1 MTPVSR
7 SIPLAVRLLLREVKT
22 GRIYRIVTPEGASHY
37 TMLCDIND
45 ESWPFPLP
53 TEVVHERLRPD
64 ALEDAKFV
72 VELEDPWSS
81 TKRVPRANY
90 DPAKLEADWA
100 LIAPLVSGVVGY
112 RVMQPG
118 TRNKIL
124 NEHAS
129 THKTS
134 RQRLSRLLKRYWKRG
149 LTRTALMDDMNRCGG
164 RGKPRT
170 FTDKKNGRPSKNRWP
185 GAPLSDSTRKW
196 LNIAADWYLAAPRRR
211 TLQEGLD
218 QIARFF
224 GTGREVL
231 DQHGQLVSIEIDR
244 KAQPTKRQ
252 LQYFIY
258 TQRSYEAVRRAKLG
272 DKGFTLQGR
281 AFNGRADQH
290 VSGPG
295 DSFVIDATI
304 ADVYLVSQFDRTL
317 IVGRPTVYF
326 AVDVYS
332 RLIVGVYVGFEHPSW
347 MAAMTLL
354 ANVVTPK
361 VAFCAE
367 YGIQI
372 SEDMWP
378 SHHLPSRILGD
389 KGEMMSTQAG
399 RLIVEN
405 LGINV
410 ENAPSGRP
418 DFKAYVER
426 RFGIVPSKFRAF
438 APGYVEKD
446 FTQRGSRDYRLDA
459 ALNIHEFTAMVIWSV
474 LECNAAP
481 IGGASTE
488 PDAVANGHAPVPRA
502 LWAHG
507 VATRSGMLRAFS
519 IEEVKKNV
527 MPRGTATV
535 THRGISFHG
544 VFYEC
549 PTAVSNQ
556 WFARARNKTWRVEVA
571 YDPRD
576 LGLIW
581 LCIDGGFE
589 ECSTRRTNSKGLN
602 FAGVTLV
609 EHFDLRER
617 NKQNVSEAE
626 DVHVDLRVLADAKM
640 EHIVEKAKAAAR
652 QTKADAGISK
662 LSTKDIRAANAS
674 EREASRLGEAGIGSD
689 LSVGPKNAWGTR
701 EQRMQV
707 DTRPAGGSA
716 HVARLQDDVLEHE
729 SGAQTTSSAKER
741 TLAMLRKIKG
751 KQ

>member
-1 MTPVSR
+1 MNAVSQP
-7 SIPLAVRLLLREVKT
+7 IPLSLRLLLREVKT
-22 GRIYRIVTPEGASHY
+22 GRVYRIVTPEGASHY

-45 ESWPFPLP
+45 DSWPVPQP
-53 TEVVHERLRPD
+53 TEIVRERLRSDAPD
-64 ALEDAKFV
+64 DTKLV
-72 VELEDPWSS
+72 VELDDPWSS
-81 TKRVPRANY
+81 TVRVPRANY
-90 DPAKLEADWA
+90 APEKLEADWT
-100 LIAPLVSGVVGY
+100 LIAPLISGDSAY

-124 NEHAS
+124 NEHACM
-129 THKTS
+129 HKTS

-149 LTRTALMDDMNRCGG
+149 LTRTALMDDMDRCGG
-164 RGKPRT
+164 RGKPKT
-170 FTDKKNGRPSKNRWP
+170 FTDRKNGRPPKNRWL
-185 GAPLSDSTRKW
+185 GAPLSESTKKW
-196 LNIAADWYLAAPRRR
+196 LNIAADWYLTAPQKR
-211 TLQEGLD
+211 TLQEALD

-224 GTGREVL
+224 GSNREVL
-231 DQHGQLVSIEIDR
+231 DHNGQFVSIEIDR

-252 LQYFIY
+252 LQYFVR
-258 TQRSYEAVRRAKLG
+258 TNRSYESLRRAKLG

-304 ADVYLVSQFDRTL
+304 ADVYLVSQFDRAL

-332 RLIVGVYVGFEHPSW
+332 RLIAGVYVGFEHPSW

-372 SEDMWP
+372 TEDMWP

-399 RLIVEN
+399 PLIVEN
-405 LGINV
+405 LGTNV

-426 RFGIVPSKFRAF
+426 RFGIVPSKFKAF
-438 APGYVEKD
+438 TPGYVEKD
-446 FTQRGSRDYRLDA
+446 FKQRGSRDYRLDA
-459 ALNIHEFTAMVIWSV
+459 ALNIREFTAMVIWSV

-481 IGGASTE
+481 IGNFSMA
-488 PDAVANGHAPVPRA
+488 PDAVAGGCAPAPRD
-502 LWAHG
+502 LWKHG
-507 VATRSGMLRAFS
+507 VATRSGALRSFS
-519 IEEVKKNV
+519 IEEVKKSV
-527 MPRGTATV
+527 LPRGTATI

-549 PTAVSNQ
+549 PTAVRND
-556 WFARARNKTWRVEVA
+556 WFVRARDRTWRVEVA

-589 ECSTRRTNSKGLN
+589 RCSTRRTNSKELN

-617 NKQNVSEAE
+617 NRQNVSEAE
-626 DVHVDLRVLADAKM
+626 NAHTNLRVLVDAKM
-640 EHIVEKAKAAAR
+640 EHIVEKAKAAVSQA
-652 QTKADAGISK
+652 KADAGISK
-662 LSTKDIRAANAS
+662 LSTKDIRTANAA

-689 LSVGPKNAWGTR
+689 INIGPKSGRGSEAPRAEADTQALAGTHATYQQN
-701 EQRMQV
+701 EI
-707 DTRPAGGSA
+707 S
-716 HVARLQDDVLEHE
+716 EHE
-729 SGAQTTSSAKER
+729 SSMQAMSNAKDR
-741 TLAMLRKIKG
+741 ALAMLRKIKG